1 MLSTRPIQAA
11 ILAVMLLLPAMAFA
25 ADVPT
30 IHNPAVPA
38 DGVRTITLEEMWRR
52 GGDDDQELM
61 FGAIRRAVVDT
72 DGTVYLLDSQLCEV
86 NVLSPGGELIRTIG
100 RLGDGPGEF
109 RNPTDLCLMPDG
121 TIAVTQMFPGRII
134 KMTRGN
140 EPAGTITIG
149 DPTQGAY
156 YMARGLKRG
165 GDTVVLGVAEQHV
178 DQDSGRSTR
187 ESFIGTFTPE
197 GMRDVTYASRT
208 SVIDHRNL
216 CYDEVVLGEGPD
228 RRYAVAPSGDVVTA
242 EPRNGYELK
251 IYAPDGSLRRIFTRE
266 YKPWKRNKRARGIQ
280 ERMLTTL
287 RDRNAPHASI
297 HFEDTE
303 PDIASLRVADD
314 GRIWVLT
321 SRARWEPPKDAFA
334 RYDVFTPDGRFA
346 EQVLV
351 QCEGDALRDAL
362 VFCGDRVFRITDFH
376 SAALA
381 SFGGDG
387 LDGEPEPMRVICYQV
402 RGGDGERG

>member
-1 MLSTRPIQAA
+1 MPSTRPIPLT
-11 ILAVMLLLPAMAFA
+11 ILLAVLLLPALAPA
-25 ADVPT
+25 AAPPVV
-30 IHNPAVPA
+30 HNPDTPA
-38 DGVRTITLEEMWRR
+38 DGVRTLALEELWRR

-72 DGTVYLLDSQLCEV
+72 DGVVFLLDSQLCEV
-86 NVLSPGGELIRTIG
+86 MVLSPDGELVRTLG
-100 RLGDGPGEF
+100 RQGDGPGEF
-109 RNPTDLCLMPDG
+109 RSPTDLCLMPDG
-121 TIAVTQMFPGRII
+121 TVAVTQMFPGRIV
-134 KMTRGN
+134 KLTRTGD
-140 EPAGTITIG
+140 PAGAITVG
-149 DPTQGAY
+149 DPTQGAF

-178 DQDSGRSTR
+178 DQQAGRATR
-187 ESFIGTFTPE
+187 ESFIGTFTE
-197 GMRDVTYASRT
+197 DGRRAVTFASRT
-208 SVIDHRNL
+208 SVIDHRDL
-216 CYDEVVLGEGPD
+216 CYDEVILGEGPD
-228 RRYAVAPSGDVVTA
+228 RRYAVAPSGDVVVA

-251 IYAPDGSLRRIFTRE
+251 IYAPDGSLRRTFTRDYE
-266 YKPWKRNKRARGIQ
+266 PWVRDARARGIQ

-303 PDIASLRVADD
+303 PDISSLRVADD

-321 SRARWEPPKDAFA
+321 SRARWEPRSDALA

-351 QCEGDALRDAL
+351 QCEGDPLRDAL
-362 VFCGDRVFRITDFH
+362 LFSGDRAFRITGFH
-376 SAALA
+376 DAALN

-387 LDGEPEPMRVICYQV
+387 LDGEPEPLQVICYRV
-402 RGGDGERG
+402 RAEQERG